1 MSPRLGEDVRHRVRL
16 WATWDIPAF
25 PKILGSLGV
34 SGLFALDTGQPYGA
48 AGEILIGDYVTN
60 PGYVTPPYTVSY
72 WFTGRD
78 AYRTPT
84 VTHLDLA
91 LGWSLRLSGFEIFV
105 QPQVINVFNNDAL
118 ATSDPNLVDVGVST
132 AAYAPGLRPFDP
144 FHEKPVEGVH
154 WAKSPT
160 FGQALTPDAY
170 QQPRT
175 FRISLGVR
183 F

>member
-1 MSPRLGEDVRHRVRL
+1 M
-16 WATWDIPAF
+16 
-25 PKILGSLGV
+25 
-34 SGLFALDTGQPYGA
+34 
-48 AGEILIGDYVTN
+48 
-60 PGYVTPPYTVSY
+60 
-72 WFTGRD
+72 
-78 AYRTPT
+78 
-84 VTHLDLA
+84 
-91 LGWSLRLSGFEIFV
+91 
-105 QPQVINVFNNDAL
+105 INVFNNDAL

-132 AAYAPGLRPFDP
+132 AAYDPSLKPFDP

-175 FRISLGVR
+175 FRVSLGVR